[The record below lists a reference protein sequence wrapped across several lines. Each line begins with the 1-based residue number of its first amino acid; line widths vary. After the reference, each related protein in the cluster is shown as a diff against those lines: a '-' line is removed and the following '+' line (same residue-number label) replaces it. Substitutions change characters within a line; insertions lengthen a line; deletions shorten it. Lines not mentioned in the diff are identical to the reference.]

1 MITIQFRQNLG
12 GVMNTITS
20 NAEVTIASTSLSG
33 EDKQVGQSRA
43 TLTQCAVDD
52 VNKTD
57 EQGSQNQLNNQY
69 TQQSSEGNSSQ
80 NQQLEREQ
88 LEKVAQQLQEFMGEM
103 SRSLQFQVDEDSG
116 RDVIKIL
123 DKTSGDVIKQYPSEE
138 VLSLVSKLSE
148 SAGILIDQ
156 TV

>member
-1 MITIQFRQNLG
+1 
-12 GVMNTITS
+12 MNTITS
-20 NAEVTIASTSLSG
+20 NAEVTIASTSLTG
-33 EDKQVGQSRA
+33 EDKQVGQSGA
-43 TLTQCAVDD
+43 ALTQRAVDD

-57 EQGSQNQLNNQY
+57 EQGAQNQLSNQY
-69 TQQSSEGNSSQ
+69 AQQGTEGNSSQ

-88 LEKVAQQLQEFMGEM
+88 LEKVAQQLQDFMGEM
-103 SRSLQFQVDEDSG
+103 NRSLQFQVDEDSG

>member
-1 MITIQFRQNLG
+1 MLG

-20 NAEVTIASTSLSG
+20 NAEVTIASTPLAG
-33 EDKQVGQSRA
+33 EDKPIGQSSSV
-43 TLTQCAVDD
+43 LTQRAVDD

-69 TQQSSEGNSSQ
+69 TQQSSEDNSSQ

-123 DKTSGDVIKQYPSEE
+123 EKTSGDVIKQYPSEE

>member
-1 MITIQFRQNLG
+1 
-12 GVMNTITS
+12 MNTITS
-20 NAEVTIASTSLSG
+20 NAEVTIASTSLTG
-33 EDKQVGQSRA
+33 EDKQVGQSGA
-43 TLTQCAVDD
+43 TLTQRAVDD

-148 SAGILIDQ
+148 TAGILIDQ

>member
-1 MITIQFRQNLG
+1 
-12 GVMNTITS
+12 MNTITS
-20 NAEVTIASTSLSG
+20 NAEVTIASTSLTD
-33 EDKQVGQSRA
+33 EDKQIGQSGA
-43 TLTQCAVDD
+43 TLTQRAVDD

-69 TQQSSEGNSSQ
+69 AQQGTETNSSQ

-123 DKTSGDVIKQYPSEE
+123 DKSSGDVIKQYPSEE

>member
-1 MITIQFRQNLG
+1 
-12 GVMNTITS
+12 MNTITS
-20 NAEVTIASTSLSG
+20 NAEVTIASTSLTG
-33 EDKQVGQSRA
+33 EDKQVGQSGSV
-43 TLTQCAVDD
+43 LTQRAVDD

-57 EQGSQNQLNNQY
+57 EQSPQNQLNNQY
-69 TQQSSEGNSSQ
+69 AQQGIETNSSQ
-80 NQQLEREQ
+80 NQQLAREQ

-103 SRSLQFQVDEDSG
+103 NRTLQFQVDEDSG

>member
-1 MITIQFRQNLG
+1 
-12 GVMNTITS
+12 MNTIASGAERLALPANTERANGQTGGELPPKTTS
-20 NAEVTIASTSLSG
+20 DTKANTADA
-33 EDKQVGQSRA
+33 
-43 TLTQCAVDD
+43 
-52 VNKTD
+52 
-57 EQGSQNQLNNQY
+57 
-69 TQQSSEGNSSQ
+69 QQSSNALNNTKQNKLYPNSSVA
-80 NQQLEREQ
+80 NAGQQPLEREQ

-103 SRSLQFQVDEDSG
+103 NRTLQFQVDEDSG

>member
-1 MITIQFRQNLG
+1 
-12 GVMNTITS
+12 MNTITS
-20 NAEVTIASTSLSG
+20 SAEVTIASTPLIG
-33 EDKQVGQSRA
+33 EDKQIGQAGS
-43 TLTQCAVDD
+43 TLTQRAVDD

-57 EQGSQNQLNNQY
+57 EQGAQNQLINQY
-69 TQQSSEGNSSQ
+69 TLQGSEENKPQS
-80 NQQLEREQ
+80 QQLERDQ
-88 LEKVAQQLQEFMGEM
+88 LEKVAQQLQDFMGEM
-103 SRSLQFQVDEDSG
+103 NRSLQFQVDEDSG

>member
-1 MITIQFRQNLG
+1 
-12 GVMNTITS
+12 MNTITS
-20 NAEVTIASTSLSG
+20 NAEVTIASTSLTG
-33 EDKQVGQSRA
+33 EDKQIGQAGSV
-43 TLTQCAVDD
+43 LTQRAVDD

-57 EQGSQNQLNNQY
+57 EQGSQNQLSNQY
-69 TQQSSEGNSSQ
+69 PQQGTETNSSQ

>member
-1 MITIQFRQNLG
+1 MLG

-20 NAEVTIASTSLSG
+20 NAEVTIASTSLTG
-33 EDKQVGQSRA
+33 EDKQVGQSGS
-43 TLTQCAVDD
+43 TLTQRAVDD
-52 VNKTD
+52 VNKMD
-57 EQGSQNQLNNQY
+57 EQGSQNQLNKQY
-69 TQQSSEGNSSQ
+69 TQQSSEDNSPK

-103 SRSLQFQVDEDSG
+103 NRTLQFQVDEDSG

>member
-1 MITIQFRQNLG
+1 
-12 GVMNTITS
+12 MNTITS
-20 NAEVTIASTSLSG
+20 NAEVTIASTSLTG
-33 EDKQVGQSRA
+33 EDKQVGQPGA
-43 TLTQCAVDD
+43 TLTQRAVDD

-57 EQGSQNQLNNQY
+57 EQGPQNQLNNHY
-69 TQQSSEGNSSQ
+69 TQQRTEDNSSQ

>member
-1 MITIQFRQNLG
+1 
-12 GVMNTITS
+12 
-20 NAEVTIASTSLSG
+20 
-33 EDKQVGQSRA
+33 
-43 TLTQCAVDD
+43 
-52 VNKTD
+52 
-57 EQGSQNQLNNQY
+57 
-69 TQQSSEGNSSQ
+69 
-80 NQQLEREQ
+80 
-88 LEKVAQQLQEFMGEM
+88 VAQQLQDFMGEM
-103 SRSLQFQVDEDSG
+103 NRSLQFQVDEDSG

>member
-1 MITIQFRQNLG
+1 
-12 GVMNTITS
+12 MNTITS
-20 NAEVTIASTSLSG
+20 NAEVTIASTSLTG
-33 EDKQVGQSRA
+33 EDKQIGQSGSVLIQR
-43 TLTQCAVDD
+43 AVDD

-69 TQQSSEGNSSQ
+69 AQQGTENNSSQ

-88 LEKVAQQLQEFMGEM
+88 LEKVAQQLQDFMGEM
-103 SRSLQFQVDEDSG
+103 NRSLQFQVDEDSG

>member
-1 MITIQFRQNLG
+1 
-12 GVMNTITS
+12 MNTITS
-20 NAEVTIASTSLSG
+20 NAEVTIASTSLTG
-33 EDKQVGQSRA
+33 EDKQIGQAGSV
-43 TLTQCAVDD
+43 LTQRAVDD

-57 EQGSQNQLNNQY
+57 EQGSQNQLSNQY
-69 TQQSSEGNSSQ
+69 AQQGIETNSSQ

-88 LEKVAQQLQEFMGEM
+88 LEKVAQQLQDFMGEM
-103 SRSLQFQVDEDSG
+103 NRSLQFQVDEDSG

>member
-1 MITIQFRQNLG
+1 
-12 GVMNTITS
+12 
-20 NAEVTIASTSLSG
+20 
-33 EDKQVGQSRA
+33 
-43 TLTQCAVDD
+43 
-52 VNKTD
+52 
-57 EQGSQNQLNNQY
+57 
-69 TQQSSEGNSSQ
+69 
-80 NQQLEREQ
+80 
-88 LEKVAQQLQEFMGEM
+88 MGEM